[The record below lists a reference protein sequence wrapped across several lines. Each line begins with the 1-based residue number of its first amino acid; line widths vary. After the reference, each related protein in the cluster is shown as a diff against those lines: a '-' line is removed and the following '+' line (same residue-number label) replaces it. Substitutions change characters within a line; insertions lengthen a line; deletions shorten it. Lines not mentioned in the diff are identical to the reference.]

1 MATEDEIEYRII
13 KCGRRKTM
21 GIVIDR
27 SGSVEVR
34 IPRWVTYAAAEEF
47 VKERHDWIVKSRKKM
62 LARKDKHDEKN
73 WEKVKQD
80 NIAWMSKRGEELFKD
95 KVRAW
100 AQKIGVTY
108 NRITIRDAST
118 RWGSCSAK
126 GNLAFTWKVFV
137 MPERLVDYLVVHELS
152 HLRYMN
158 HSRDF
163 WELVGTYIP
172 DYKKI
177 KKEFEEYV

>member
-1 MATEDEIEYRII
+1 MTTEDELEYRIV
-13 KCGRRKTM
+13 KCRRRKTM

-27 SGSVEVR
+27 NGSVEVR
-34 IPRWVTYAAAEEF
+34 IPVWVTYAAAQEF
-47 VKERHDWIVKSRKKM
+47 VRERYDWIIKSKKKM
-62 LARKDKHDEKN
+62 LARKDRHDENN

-80 NIAWMSKRGEELFKD
+80 NTTWMSDAGRKLFTD
-95 KVRAW
+95 KVNGW

-108 NRITIRDAST
+108 KRITIKDTST